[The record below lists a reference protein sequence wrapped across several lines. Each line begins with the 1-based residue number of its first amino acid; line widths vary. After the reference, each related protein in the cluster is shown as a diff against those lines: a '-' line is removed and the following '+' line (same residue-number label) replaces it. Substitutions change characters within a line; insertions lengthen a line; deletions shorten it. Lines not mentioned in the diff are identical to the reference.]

1 MVLRRMVTVG
11 LVSASMLVGS
21 AGAAQALNPFAVADQ
36 AVRTVDGA
44 IRHGGTDTVLSL
56 ARSPQAHYYLAG
68 NTSKRYIVVLGAR
81 LNPDGTLPEI
91 LNARLD
97 AAAAMARA
105 QPGVRVI
112 VSGGATQA
120 LPYNEA
126 QAMLAGLTLRG
137 VNPAFIM
144 MEERSYST
152 VENARNTAAILR
164 GVGAEGIALVSS
176 DSHIGRATGNFQAA
190 APGLTIHPV
199 GVPGW

>member
-1 MVLRRMVTVG
+1 MTVRKAVAVG
-11 LVSASMLVGS
+11 LISAGMLVGS
-21 AGAAQALNPFAVADQ
+21 AGAAQAFNPFAVADQ

-44 IRHGGTDTVLSL
+44 IRHGGTDTVTSL
-56 ARSPQAHYYLAG
+56 VRSPQAHYYLAG
-68 NTSKRYIVVLGAR
+68 NPGKRYIVVLGAR
-81 LNPDGTLPEI
+81 LNPDGTLPGVLE
-91 LNARLD
+91 ARLD

-112 VSGGATQA
+112 VSGGATQR

-176 DSHIGRATGNFQAA
+176 DSHIDRAMGNFRSA
-190 APGLTIHPV
+190 APGLQLYPV

>member
-1 MVLRRMVTVG
+1 MVLRRMVAVG
-11 LVSASMLVGS
+11 LISAGMLAGS
-21 AGAAQALNPFAVADQ
+21 AGVAQALNPLAVADQ

-44 IRHGGTDTVLSL
+44 IRGGLSDTAASL
-56 ARSPQAHYYLAG
+56 VRSPQAHYYLAG
-68 NTSKRYIVVLGAR
+68 NPGKRYIVVLGAR
-81 LNPDGTLPEI
+81 LNPDGTLPGI
-91 LNARLD
+91 LDARLD

-105 QPGVRVI
+105 QPASRVI
-112 VSGGATQA
+112 VSGGATQR

-137 VNPAFIM
+137 VNPAQII

-164 GVGAEGIALVSS
+164 GVGAEGVVLVSS
-176 DSHIGRATGNFQAA
+176 ASHIDRAMGNFRSA
-190 APGLTIHPV
+190 APGLTLYPV

>member
-1 MVLRRMVTVG
+1 MVLRKAVVIG
-11 LVSASMLVGS
+11 LVSAGALVGS
-21 AGAAQALNPFAVADQ
+21 AGVAQAFNPFAVADQ

-44 IRHGGTDTVLSL
+44 VRGGGVDTVASL
-56 ARSPQAHYYLAG
+56 ARFPQAHYYLAG
-68 NTSKRYIVVLGAR
+68 NLNTRYIVVLGAR
-81 LNPDGTLPEI
+81 LNPDGTLPGV
-91 LNARLD
+91 LDARLD

-137 VNPAFIM
+137 VNPAFII
-144 MEERSYST
+144 MEQRSYST
-152 VENARNTAAILR
+152 VDNARNTAAILR
-164 GVGAEGIALVSS
+164 GVGAEGIALVTS
-176 DSHIGRATGNFQAA
+176 DSHIGRATGNFRSA
-190 APGLTIHPV
+190 APGLLIHPV